1 MLNKSEIQKIKTVS
15 YYTAKEII
23 KSKILLNT
31 LIIGVGLF
39 IATYVAYNFTY
50 GAPDRVALDFGLGTL
65 SLSTVG
71 IALFIGAGIISN
83 EIDSRTVYLVIS
95 RPVSRSSFLLGK
107 LIGLFIVLALNVLIL
122 STITLSLYFFIGGEY
137 SSLISWAIL
146 FIGIE
151 ATLMLAVVA
160 FFSLITSKV
169 MAVIYSI
176 VLYIVGHSIDG
187 AKLVT
192 FVQKR
197 PAVEFVLDFYH
208 FLLPG
213 FYKLNLKDYILYEQK
228 ISSSYLFGSSIYGVI
243 YGLAVVLLSIFIFKK
258 KNLD

>member
-1 MLNKSEIQKIKTVS
+1 MLNKNEIQKITTIS

-71 IALFIGAGIISN
+71 IALFIGAGILSN

-122 STITLSLYFFIGGEY
+122 STITLSLYFFIGG
-137 SSLISWAIL
+137 
-146 FIGIE
+146 
-151 ATLMLAVVA
+151 
-160 FFSLITSKV
+160 
-169 MAVIYSI
+169 
-176 VLYIVGHSIDG
+176 
-187 AKLVT
+187 
-192 FVQKR
+192 
-197 PAVEFVLDFYH
+197 
-208 FLLPG
+208 
-213 FYKLNLKDYILYEQK
+213 DY
-228 ISSSYLFGSSIYGVI
+228 
-243 YGLAVVLLSIFIFKK
+243 
-258 KNLD
+258 

>member
-1 MLNKSEIQKIKTVS
+1 MLNRDGLHKIFVVS

-31 LIIGVGLF
+31 LIIGFGIFLV
-39 IATYVAYNFTY
+39 TYVAYSFTY
-50 GAPDRVALDFGLGTL
+50 GAPERVALDFGLGAL

-71 IALFIGAGIISN
+71 IALFIGVGILSN
-83 EIDSRTVYLVIS
+83 EIDNRTVYLVIS
-95 RPVSRSSFLLGK
+95 RPVPRYSFLLGK

-122 STITLSLYFFIGGEY
+122 SIITLALYFFIGGDY

-151 ATLMLAVVA
+151 ATLILAIVS
-160 FFSLITSKV
+160 FFSLVTSKV
-169 MAVIYSI
+169 MSVIYTLVI
-176 VLYIVGHSIDG
+176 YIVGHSIDG
-187 AKLVT
+187 AKLIT

-213 FYKLNLKDYILYEQK
+213 FYKLNLKDYVLYDQK
-228 ISSSYLFGSSIYGVI
+228 IELSYLLGSTAYGIV
-243 YGLAVVLLSIFIFKK
+243 YGMAVVLLSIYIFEK